1 MVAVVVVM
9 VIVVME
15 DLTFFDFFVLLCVS
29 FVFPFVFLVCFFCV
43 SFVIWCV
50 GC

>member
-1 MVAVVVVM
+1 MVVVVVM

-29 FVFPFVFLVCFFCV
+29 FVFLLLFG
-43 SFVIWCV
+43 CV